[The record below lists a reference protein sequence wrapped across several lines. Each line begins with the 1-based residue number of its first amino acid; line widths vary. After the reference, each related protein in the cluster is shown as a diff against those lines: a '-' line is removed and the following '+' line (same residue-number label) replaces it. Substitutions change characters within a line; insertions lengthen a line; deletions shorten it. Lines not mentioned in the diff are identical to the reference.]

1 MTNPILSTF
10 DFLASNLFQTIF
22 ICFGIAIVWIVIMG
36 LFRKKDD
43 ELKIDMRDE

>member
-1 MTNPILSTF
+1 MIHLYS
-10 DFLASNLFQTIF
+10 FLNSNLWQTIF
-22 ICFGIAIVWIVIMG
+22 ICFGIAIVWIIIMG

>member
-1 MTNPILSTF
+1 MIYLWN
-10 DFLASNLFQTIF
+10 FLNSNLWQTIF
-22 ICFGIAIVWIVIMG
+22 ICFGVAIVWIIIMG